1 MRVCAAIVAVLA
13 CAVGCAGELDAQG
26 EWLSV
31 PAAVCGIAFRD
42 QRARL
47 QSGFCREHEADG
59 VRHAGV
65 PRRRTSH
72 LWAVIGNDD
81 AVEMIA
87 VENGVRRTAIRPSDS
102 ILSWPG
108 KGNARQQSG
117 EGPRRGVGRTVSKK
131 WDAERRLP
139 GVPFPEG

>member
-1 MRVCAAIVAVLA
+1 MRRA
-13 CAVGCAGELDAQG
+13 

-31 PAAVCGIAFRD
+31 PAAVCSIASCEQKRRF
-42 QRARL
+42 QG
-47 QSGFCREHEADG
+47 SFCCEHEADG
-59 VRHAGV
+59 VRHASV
-65 PRRRTSH
+65 PRRGTRH

-87 VENGVRRTAIRPSDS
+87 VENGVRRTAIRLSDS